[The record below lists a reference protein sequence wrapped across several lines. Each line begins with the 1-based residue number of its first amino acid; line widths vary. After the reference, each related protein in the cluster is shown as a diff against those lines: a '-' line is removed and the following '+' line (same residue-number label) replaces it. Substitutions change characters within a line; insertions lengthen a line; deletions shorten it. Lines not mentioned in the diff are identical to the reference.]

1 MMSEERRRVWREL
14 EAKSKALD
22 EAFEAAARSRH
33 FTDADIESWGDVHD
47 SLQRRPRVARAEV
60 Q

>member
-1 MMSEERRRVWREL
+1 MWREL
-14 EAKSKALD
+14 EAKAKALD

-33 FTDADIESWGDVHD
+33 FNDADIESWGDVHD
-47 SLQRRPRVARAEV
+47 SLQRRPRITRAEV